1 MKKLLLTF
9 LAGFFLI
16 GTSLSAGAAEP
27 GDELPAKVIAAES
40 WEPTPGTPEEE
51 IIWEFLLNKEKEL
64 DISSGELRNQ
74 LRIIKKET
82 HPKAG
87 TVHYKLKQYIHDI
100 PVYGA
105 EQTIHI
111 NKKGKI
117 TCLLGN
123 LLPSQHQSFLP
134 VEAKPQIS
142 PTDAIQVAQKD
153 AENQIGNIGK
163 PATDPKADIYV
174 YLHQGKAWLVYMTEM
189 NTIDPKPFR
198 TRYFINAKD
207 GRIVNK
213 YSLLEQATGT
223 GTGVLGDTKTFET
236 KQVGAQFQ
244 LYDTTRGNGIK
255 TYTALNSYFLPG
267 FLVISRDNNNWTDAA
282 AVDAHA
288 YAEKVYD
295 YYKSKFNR
303 DSLDDEG
310 MQIKSTVHLGLNYNN
325 AFWNGEQIAYG
336 DGDGVNFRAFSSD
349 LGVIGHELTHGV
361 TQYTANLEYRNEP
374 GALNE
379 SISDIMGNSIKN
391 KGWLIGEDVSV
402 KGEAFRS
409 MQDPTRYDQ
418 PDSYEDLY
426 TGPFDNGGV
435 HINSGINN
443 KAFYL
448 LAEGGTHRG
457 VTVSGI
463 GRDEAVEIYYHALT
477 HYLTPYAN
485 FSTMRVA
492 AIQAAK
498 DLFGDDS
505 NEANSVNKAY
515 DAVGVN

>member
-1 MKKLLLTF
+1 
-9 LAGFFLI
+9 
-16 GTSLSAGAAEP
+16 
-27 GDELPAKVIAAES
+27 
-40 WEPTPGTPEEE
+40 
-51 IIWEFLLNKEKEL
+51 
-64 DISSGELRNQ
+64 
-74 LRIIKKET
+74 
-82 HPKAG
+82 
-87 TVHYKLKQYIHDI
+87 
-100 PVYGA
+100 
-105 EQTIHI
+105 
-111 NKKGKI
+111 
-117 TCLLGN
+117 
-123 LLPSQHQSFLP
+123 
-134 VEAKPQIS
+134 
-142 PTDAIQVAQKD
+142 
-153 AENQIGNIGK
+153 
-163 PATDPKADIYV
+163 
-174 YLHQGKAWLVYMTEM
+174 
-189 NTIDPKPFR
+189 
-198 TRYFINAKD
+198 
-207 GRIVNK
+207 VNK

-267 FLVISRDNNNWTDAA
+267 FLVTSRNNNNWTDAA

-295 YYKSKFNR
+295 FYKHKFNR
-303 DSLDDEG
+303 DSLDGEG

-379 SISDIMGNSIKN
+379 SISDIIGNSIKN

-418 PDSYEDLY
+418 PDSYKDLY

-435 HINSGINN
+435 
-443 KAFYL
+443 
-448 LAEGGTHRG
+448 
-457 VTVSGI
+457 
-463 GRDEAVEIYYHALT
+463 
-477 HYLTPYAN
+477 
-485 FSTMRVA
+485 
-492 AIQAAK
+492 
-498 DLFGDDS
+498 
-505 NEANSVNKAY
+505 
-515 DAVGVN
+515 